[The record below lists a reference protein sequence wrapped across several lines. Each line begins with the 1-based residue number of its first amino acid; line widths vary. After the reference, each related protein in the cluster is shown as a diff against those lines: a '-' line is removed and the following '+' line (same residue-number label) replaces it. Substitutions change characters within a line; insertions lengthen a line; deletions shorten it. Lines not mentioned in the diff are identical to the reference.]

1 LAEVGT
7 FPFGWVRGFKDDN
20 WQIIWDP
27 KSNLIVAQGAL
38 SKEII
43 ELGKSSKWMDAKKYA
58 DNVMRDPESFFG

>member
-27 KSNLIVAQGAL
+27 KSNLIVAQGVL
-38 SKEII
+38 SKKVI
-43 ELGKSSKWMDAKKYA
+43 ELGKSSQWMDAKKYA
-58 DNVMRDPESFFG
+58 DNVMRDPELFFG

>member
-38 SKEII
+38 SKKVI
-43 ELGKSSKWMDAKKYA
+43 ELGKSSQWMDAKKYA
-58 DNVMRDPESFFG
+58 DNVMRDPESFFS

>member
-38 SKEII
+38 SKKVI
-43 ELGKSSKWMDAKKYA
+43 ELGKSSQWMDAKKYA

>member
-38 SKEII
+38 SK
-43 ELGKSSKWMDAKKYA
+43 KVMDAKKYA

>member
-7 FPFGWVRGFKDDN
+7 FPFGWVRGFKNDN

-38 SKEII
+38 SKKVI
-43 ELGKSSKWMDAKKYA
+43 ELGKSSQWMDAKKYA

>member
-1 LAEVGT
+1 MAEVGT
-7 FPFGWVRGFKDDN
+7 FPFGWVRGFKNDN

-38 SKEII
+38 SKKVI
-43 ELGKSSKWMDAKKYA
+43 ELGKSSQWMDAKKYA